1 LEVVEALDGPLRGA
15 APVVSSKDGGALDR
29 RLAAVCLAVTQKE
42 RKILAGVTVA
52 DLAKRRRQS
61 K

>member
-1 LEVVEALDGPLRGA
+1 MPLYLG
-15 APVVSSKDGGALDR
+15 
-29 RLAAVCLAVTQKE
+29 RLAETYRDDPKRFSDASWAVCQEVTQKE